1 MEEFCGSV
9 LWVSYRS
16 NRLWRNSFYLIKYEH
31 MFCGVEL
38 SSIMKI
44 SVDLQFFENSIARVG
59 IFVNISEL
67 SFCDAKIF
75 LI

>member
-16 NRLWRNSFYLIKYEH
+16 NRLWRNSFYLLKYEH

-38 SSIMKI
+38 RQSN
-44 SVDLQFFENSIARVG
+44 ENSTRFTV
-59 IFVNISEL
+59 
-67 SFCDAKIF
+67 
-75 LI
+75 